1 MRKDWRYLR
10 SPYSDFPSS
19 HFYLLKGNRI
29 KIAICTS
36 DSREGTVQFLEREKL
51 TQFVD
56 MVVCGDDPHG
66 KPKPNPH
73 NAHYICR

>member
-1 MRKDWRYLR
+1 MNKWNHDESTDFNQSIHFPKD
-10 SPYSDFPSS
+10 
-19 HFYLLKGNRI
+19 NRI

-36 DSREGTVQFLEREKL
+36 DSREGTVEFLEREEL
-51 TQFVD
+51 AGLVD

>member
-1 MRKDWRYLR
+1 MQRTEGRAFCARIGD
-10 SPYSDFPSS
+10 SDSS
-19 HFYLLKGNRI
+19 HLYLKGNRI

-36 DSREGTVQFLEREKL
+36 DSREGTFQFLEREKL

>member
-1 MRKDWRYLR
+1 MKVLVKDNVQNIT
-10 SPYSDFPSS
+10 S
-19 HFYLLKGNRI
+19 HFSTPKDNRI

-36 DSREGTVQFLEREKL
+36 DSREGTLEFLEREDL
-51 TQFVD
+51 TNLVD
-56 MVVCGDDPHG
+56 MLVCGDDPQG

>member
-1 MRKDWRYLR
+1 MTENHDEPTD
-10 SPYSDFPSS
+10 SNSS
-19 HFYLLKGNRI
+19 FCYPKNNRI

-36 DSREGTVQFLEREKL
+36 DSREGTFEFLEREDL
-51 TQFVD
+51 SNLVD

>member
-1 MRKDWRYLR
+1 MTENHDEPTDSNSSLCYPKD
-10 SPYSDFPSS
+10 
-19 HFYLLKGNRI
+19 NRI

-36 DSREGTVQFLEREKL
+36 DSREGTFEFLEREDL
-51 TQFVD
+51 SNLVD